1 MKRVIV
7 GVVLLGGT
15 LLASEGGGESD
26 FIPRLV
32 NFLIFAAIIYYLVA
46 DHVKNFFKNR
56 SAQIAAKL
64 EEVQQKLKQT
74 KEEKERAEAELQK
87 AKQLA
92 EEILKTSKQEI
103 EIMTKELKEQALKE
117 IALMQKL
124 FEENIEL
131 TRRKKI
137 KEITKEVLE
146 ELFEDKSLDLDKEKF
161 INLIVKKVA

>member
-1 MKRVIV
+1 VKRLIV
-7 GVVLLGGT
+7 GVALLGGT
-15 LLASEGGGESD
+15 LLASEGGGGSD

-92 EEILKTSKQEI
+92 QEILKTTKQEL

-117 IALMQKL
+117 IAVLEKM

-137 KEITKEVLE
+137 KEITREVLE
-146 ELFEDKSLDLDKEKF
+146 ELFEDKS
-161 INLIVKKVA
+161 